1 MALQLET
8 TLPDVKPAQET
19 AIEPIPVLDEEPALE
34 PRYRVLIHNDPV
46 TTFEYVIQILGDLFF
61 LSGELAEH
69 VAWTAHTNGDA
80 VVVIRSRKEAETL
93 ARAANGRA
101 RADGFPLTFTTE
113 PDE

>member
-1 MALQLET
+1 MAMQLET
-8 TLPDVKPAQET
+8 TLPEVKPAEET
-19 AIEPIPVLDEEPALE
+19 QIEIVEIPDEEAALE

-46 TTFEYVIQILGDLFF
+46 TTFEYVVRILGDLFF

-69 VAWTAHTNGDA
+69 VAWTAHTHGDA
-80 VVVIRSRKEAETL
+80 VVVIRSRAEAETL

-101 RADGFPLTFTTE
+101 RGDGFPLTFTTE